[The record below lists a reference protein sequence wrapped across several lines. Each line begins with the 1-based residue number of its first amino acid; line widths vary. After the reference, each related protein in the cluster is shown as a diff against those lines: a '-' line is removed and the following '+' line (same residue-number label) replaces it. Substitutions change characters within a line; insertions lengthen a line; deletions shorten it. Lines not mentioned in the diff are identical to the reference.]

1 MTVAILVNDVNT
13 GHLVKSSLPPID
25 AEIYTE
31 TENIE
36 EQLVLFVPYQ
46 LSDKDVKTAV
56 ARLKEKGKNIFCI
69 IQDHERA
76 KWGSYLEKKKVPF
89 SVNGVDSIDAIWK
102 FVGGQD
108 AGQDRKTIVF
118 ISSIGGAGKS
128 LLSSYLA
135 KKISDE
141 RKVHLVD
148 WNYLSPSIYH
158 YFNLSQKDADAI
170 QVLKLIRS
178 GMPYDLSASETKIGK
193 NLTLS
198 LMSLDYFESTKWKA
212 EDFILLW
219 DHYEQENNA
228 AVIFEVPNHPFS
240 TTSAIALMRGTDIV
254 IPLLAELNSIGHTLM
269 LLKWLKTHRE
279 RNMPKIHLI
288 LNRFDQEIYPM
299 SIQDIQKTLGHEVE
313 IAIPNIKD
321 VWAKFV
327 SGEMFKDN
335 VSKELFK
342 MTEPLNKFIESLGFE
357 VKSSNAK
364 KETSSFICK
373 LFSQAKAKAKAAKEA
388 KEVRKNGGRSIR

>member
-13 GHLVKSSLPPID
+13 GHLVKSSLPPIN

-31 TENIE
+31 TTNIDE
-36 EQLVLFVPYQ
+36 ELVLFVPYQ
-46 LSDKDVKTAV
+46 LSDNEIKA
-56 ARLKEKGKNIFCI
+56 AIEQLKEKGKHIFCI

-76 KWGSYLEKKKVPF
+76 KWGSFLEKKKVSF
-89 SVNGVDSIDAIWK
+89 SVNGVDSADAIQK

-108 AGQDRKTIVF
+108 AGQEHKTIVF

-135 KKISDE
+135 KKISEE

-148 WNYLSPSIYH
+148 WNYVSPSIYH

-178 GMPYDLSASETKIGK
+178 GMPFDLSESEAKIGK

-198 LMSLDYFESTKWKA
+198 LMSLDYFESTKWRA

-219 DHYEQENNA
+219 GHFEQENNE

-240 TTSAIALMRGTDIV
+240 ITSSIALMRGTDIV
-254 IPLLAELNSIGHTLM
+254 IPLFAEQNSIGHTLM

-279 RNMPKIHLI
+279 RNMPRIHLI
-288 LNRFDQEIYPM
+288 LNRYDQEINLM
-299 SIQDIQKTLGHEVE
+299 TIQDIQKTLGHEVE
-313 IAIPNIKD
+313 IVIPNIRD

-327 SGEMFKDN
+327 SGEIFKDN

-342 MTEPLNKFIESLGFE
+342 MTEPLNNFIESLGFE
-357 VKSSNAK
+357 VKGSNAK
-364 KETSSFICK
+364 KARSGFIRK
-373 LFSQAKAKAKAAKEA
+373 LFSQAKAKAKAAKE
-388 KEVRKNGGRSIR
+388 VR

>member
-1 MTVAILVNDVNT
+1 MTVAILVNDVKT
-13 GHLVKSSLPPID
+13 GHLVKSSLFPID

-31 TENIE
+31 TANIE

-46 LSDKDVKTAV
+46 LSDKDIKTAV
-56 ARLKEKGKNIFCI
+56 EQLKEKGKHIFCI

-89 SVNGVDSIDAIWK
+89 SVNGVDSADAIQK

-108 AGQDRKTIVF
+108 AGQEHKTIVF
-118 ISSIGGAGKS
+118 ISSTGGAGKS

-135 KKISDE
+135 KKISDV

-158 YFNLSQKDADAI
+158 YFNLSQKDADAV

-178 GMPYDLSASETKIGK
+178 GMPYDLSVSEAKIGK

-198 LMSLDYFESTKWKA
+198 LMSLDYFESTKWRA

-219 DHYEQENNA
+219 DHFEQKNND

-240 TTSAIALMRGTDIV
+240 ITSAIALMRGTDIV
-254 IPLLAELNSIGHTLM
+254 IPLLAEQNSIGHTLM
-269 LLKWLKTHRE
+269 LLKWLKIHRE
-279 RNMPKIHLI
+279 RNMPRIHLI
-288 LNRFDQEIYPM
+288 LNRFDQETNPM
-299 SIQDIQKTLGHEVE
+299 TIQDLQKTLGHEVV

-327 SGEMFKDN
+327 QGEMFKDN

-357 VKSSNAK
+357 VTGSNAK
-364 KETSSFICK
+364 KETSGLIHK
-373 LFSQAKAKAKAAKEA
+373 LFSQAKAKAKAV
-388 KEVRKNGGRSIR
+388 KEVRQNGSRSIR